1 MQNPTHSPQ
10 RYWFFISYSHADRGE
25 AARVQRGI
33 EGFRIPEALRG
44 KSGRFG
50 ELPKRPVPVFRD
62 RDALA
67 SSHDLTAEI
76 QGALAAS
83 ANLLVACSRAAA
95 QSQWVA
101 REVEAFIQLHGRE
114 AVLCLVVDGE
124 PNAAG
129 RMPEGKP
136 CSKSSPPASGFPT
149 GAAPPEAWRLGW
161 RRRCS
166 WRPGLAC
173 LLSRPT

>member
-1 MQNPTHSPQ
+1 MQNPTHSAQ
-10 RYWFFISYSHADRGE
+10 RYWFFISYSHTDLGE

-44 KSGRFG
+44 KSNRFG

-67 SSHDLTAEI
+67 SGHDLTAEI
-76 QGALAAS
+76 QSALASS
-83 ANLLVACSRAAA
+83 ANLLVVCSRAAA
-95 QSQWVA
+95 QSRWVA

-124 PNAAG
+124 PNAAD
-129 RMPEGKP
+129 PSLE
-136 CSKSSPPASGFPT
+136 CLPAPLRRNAFGHDIL
-149 GAAPPEAWRLGW
+149 AADVRLVGYC
-161 RRRCS
+161 RS
-166 WRPGLAC
+166 LY
-173 LLSRPT
+173 LIKLF